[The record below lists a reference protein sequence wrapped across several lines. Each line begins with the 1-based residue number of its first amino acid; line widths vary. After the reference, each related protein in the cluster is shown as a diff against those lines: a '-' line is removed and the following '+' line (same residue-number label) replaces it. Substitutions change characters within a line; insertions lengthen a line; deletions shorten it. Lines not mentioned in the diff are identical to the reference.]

1 LCLGDLPASA
11 DRPPGA
17 QWFVPING
25 TVRIQVEQVLGRDET
40 VELYQSVGWY
50 GYTRDPDKLVRSLAG
65 SHLLVTARDDSG
77 RLVGLA
83 RTISDGE
90 TVCYLQDLLVRPEVH
105 RTGIGRRLVEE
116 LKQRYADCRFF
127 VLSTDGA
134 GTADA
139 QSSHPFYRA
148 LGLIPHEEQGMAAF
162 GLPVNR

>member
-1 LCLGDLPASA
+1 LCLGDLRASA

-17 QWFVPING
+17 QWFVPTNG
-25 TVRIQVEQVLGRDET
+25 TVRIQVEQGLGRDEA
-40 VELYQSVGWY
+40 VELYQSVGWF

-65 SHLLVTARDDSG
+65 SHLLVTARDGSG

-134 GTADA
+134 GTVEA

-162 GLPVNR
+162 GLPVQR